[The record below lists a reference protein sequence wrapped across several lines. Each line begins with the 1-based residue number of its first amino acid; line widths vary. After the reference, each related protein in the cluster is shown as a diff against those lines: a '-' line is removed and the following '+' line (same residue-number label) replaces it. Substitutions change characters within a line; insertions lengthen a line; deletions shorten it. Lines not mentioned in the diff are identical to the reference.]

1 MMKTT
6 RQQLYEK
13 VSDARESCC
22 GSSVKMKSIL
32 IKKISSALNLAII
45 SEVDAKTLA
54 KLEKALMYA
63 KLSKG
68 YYDRLDADHILSDI
82 LNQDL
87 KEEVSNHD

>member
-1 MMKTT
+1 MKMN
-6 RQQLYEK
+6 RQLLIEK

-22 GSSVKMKSIL
+22 GSSVKTKSIL
-32 IKKISSALNLAII
+32 IAKIRSALNLAII

-54 KLEKALMYA
+54 KLEMALKYV
-63 KLSKG
+63 KISKG